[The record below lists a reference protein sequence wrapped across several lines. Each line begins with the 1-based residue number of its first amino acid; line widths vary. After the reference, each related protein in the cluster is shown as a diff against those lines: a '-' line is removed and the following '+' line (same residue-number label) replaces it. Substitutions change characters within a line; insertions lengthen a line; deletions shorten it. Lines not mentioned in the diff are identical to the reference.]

1 MIKKIISYFNKNNIN
16 EYCNIAPQD
25 EEIAVYF
32 AGNKKQLYQ
41 IEQWL
46 NVFEEFNKQK
56 KVAFIFKNRRVF
68 EYFYEKKDFNF
79 NIYFINTLKRLVDF
93 FNESSIREIFYV
105 NNSFRNFHSLINN
118 KAVHIHINHGES
130 EKIST
135 FSNQVKS
142 YDYVYIVGDA
152 AYNKYM
158 LNLVNIDKNKFIKV
172 GRPQIEYIKPVEIE
186 TYGKKV
192 ILYAPTWEGGFDEMN
207 YSSIM
212 KYGEKIIDTLIEEGY
227 FILYKPHPFTGS
239 RNKEYKKINEK
250 IINKLKNYEYAKVF
264 LDENI
269 LNLYPKVDLAIFDNS
284 ATIID
289 FLIFDRPFLLTE
301 MFDDSSTRGIIPV
314 IKYAGENLNDKNI
327 ENLAKIVKNNIE
339 NDEFKEIRNKIKKYY
354 LGDFDYF
361 NKESTKTFIKT
372 SLDLLEKQKELLKDL
387 GEKQEEFN
395 NTIIRKIKDEY

>member
-1 MIKKIISYFNKNNIN
+1 MIKKIISYFKKNKVK
-16 EYCNIAPQD
+16 EYEDKGPG
-25 EEIAVYF
+25 EEEVVIYF

-46 NVFEEFNKQK
+46 NVFREFNKQK

-68 EYFYEKKDFNF
+68 EYYYEKEDFEF
-79 NIYFINTLKRLVDF
+79 NLYFINTLKKLVNF
-93 FNESSIREIFYV
+93 FNESSIRQIFYV

-135 FSNQVKS
+135 FSNQVKA

-172 GRPQIEYIKPVEIE
+172 GRPQIEYIEPVEIE

-192 ILYAPTWEGGFDEMN
+192 VLYAPTWEGGFEDMN

-212 KYGEKIIDTLIEEGY
+212 KYGEKIVETLIEEGY
-227 FILYKPHPFTGS
+227 FILYKPHPFVGS
-239 RNKEYKKINEK
+239 RDREYKRINEK
-250 IINKLKNYEYAKVF
+250 IISRLENYKYAAVF
-264 LDENI
+264 PKGNI

-314 IKYAGENLNDKNI
+314 IKYAGENLNDENIDNLKNI
-327 ENLAKIVKNNIE
+327 INNNLEK
-339 NDEFKEIRNKIKKYY
+339 DEFKDMRNKIKKYY

-361 NKESTKTFIKT
+361 NKESTKTFINT
-372 SLDLLEKQKELLKDL
+372 SLELLEKQKELLKEL
-387 GEKQEEFN
+387 GEKQKEFN
-395 NTIIRKIKDEY
+395 KSIIQKIKDEY